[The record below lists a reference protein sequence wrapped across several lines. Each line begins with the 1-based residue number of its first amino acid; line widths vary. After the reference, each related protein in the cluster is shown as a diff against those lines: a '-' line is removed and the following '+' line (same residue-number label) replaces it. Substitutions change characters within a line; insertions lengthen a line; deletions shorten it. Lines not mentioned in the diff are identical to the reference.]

1 MVVHMKTREQILAD
15 IEAYI
20 ARTGMSA
27 RTFGIKAVS
36 DSAFVYR
43 MRAAKAKA
51 NYTWSTL
58 EKIERFMAD
67 NPPSKKK
74 RPDETRTAA

>member
-1 MVVHMKTREQILAD
+1 MKTREQILSD
-15 IEAYI
+15 IEAYLQ
-20 ARTGMSA
+20 RTGMSA
-27 RTFGIKAVS
+27 RAFGIAAVR

-51 NYTWSTL
+51 NYTWGTL
-58 EKIERFMAD
+58 ERIEQFMRD

-74 RPDETRTAA
+74 RQDETRTAA